1 MQLDEYGTHALS
13 PSHPVTQSSE
23 TPNIK
28 SNNDMKLEKPIWYT
42 GCVVL
47 VFVYFNYA
55 HNQSTI
61 QPSLF
66 LYLPTSYKDRH
77 GLIQAKLRQQHV

>member
-13 PSHPVTQSSE
+13 PSPPTTQSSE
-23 TPNIK
+23 TPNIE
-28 SNNDMKLEKPIWYT
+28 SNKDMKLEKPILYI

-55 HNQSTI
+55 NNQSTI
-61 QPSLF
+61 QQSLF
-66 LYLPTSYKDRH
+66 LYLPTSYEDRH
-77 GLIQAKLRQQHV
+77 GLIQAKLREQHV